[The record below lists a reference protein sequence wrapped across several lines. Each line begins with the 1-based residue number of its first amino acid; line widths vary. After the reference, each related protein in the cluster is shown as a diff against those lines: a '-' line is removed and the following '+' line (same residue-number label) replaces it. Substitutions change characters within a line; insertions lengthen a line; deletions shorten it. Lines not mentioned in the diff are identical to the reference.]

1 MTVPPFGGC
10 RSPAVTSPSP
20 GYVSRFS
27 GPARYP
33 SSAGRR
39 GRAAISYADP
49 GAVSDVSPRVPSR
62 EASDRRVTYP
72 RDFKRAACV
81 LRLRSPTRLRR
92 GKAERARLCGTA
104 RSGRRCGTERERTP
118 RDVGA
123 AASSVLTEGSRHL
136 NATAPGGGGTALV
149 NKYSVFY
156 RSNHLLCALLLLLFS
171 PSSRNSLGIRR
182 KGHYRIGTQKKKRP
196 CYLQSTLISSAT
208 LVRASG
214 PISTVTGGRGAAKAG
229 RLRSVQLNKRGL
241 GLSRRWEGESREGS
255 SNFCALTHQYDRA
268 DTDSERD
275 QKLTP
280 PGRKAGGPLPPL
292 PPEPKRSEGSGK
304 SRRGVPVRPSQR
316 PSRPSSGSASPQLRT
331 GSRTATSRRPR
342 SRPAAFSPRRKTS
355 LQGPLST
362 AACGLYLAN

>member
-136 NATAPGGGGTALV
+136 NATAPGGAGTALV
-149 NKYSVFY
+149 NKYGVFY
-156 RSNHLLCALLLLLFS
+156 RSNHLLCALLLLFS

-280 PGRKAGGPLPPL
+280 PGRKAGDLSPLCPRNPNAARAAGSRGGASQCGHPSGLPAPPRGQHPRSSAPAAGR
-292 PPEPKRSEGSGK
+292 PPP
-304 SRRGVPVRPSQR
+304 GVPEADPQPSPHAGKRPCKVR
-316 PSRPSSGSASPQLRT
+316 
-331 GSRTATSRRPR
+331 
-342 SRPAAFSPRRKTS
+342 
-355 LQGPLST
+355 
-362 AACGLYLAN
+362 